1 MFFCSLTWLTPGF
14 RDSLAVLP
22 DDEDEDEDEDEHCH
36 HEEDFTP
43 GRRVKE
49 RAEPVL
55 NSGGA
60 VGVQSGL
67 LLDHKFSIIK
77 HDNDSFQIVQGY
89 MAHLADD
96 GGAADAAYLY
106 GQLGRAVVATPAQPA
121 VAPAPLQGRFS
132 TAGFTPGAGCAG
144 FGLIGWQQDT
154 AAGARLGAGFS
165 RERMA
170 SSLLPSLRG
179 FAENDS
185 FDARG

>member
-1 MFFCSLTWLTPGF
+1 M
-14 RDSLAVLP
+14 LP
-22 DDEDEDEDEDEHCH
+22 DDDDDDDEDDVDEDEDEDEDYQEA
-36 HEEDFTP
+36 DSTS

-96 GGAADAAYLY
+96 GGAADAAYLHER
-106 GQLGRAVVATPAQPA
+106 LACAVAATPAQPA
-121 VAPAPLQGRFS
+121 VAPAPLRGRFS

-144 FGLIGWQQDT
+144 FGVIGWQQDT

-165 RERMA
+165 RGRMA

-179 FAENDS
+179 FAENDT